1 MSKTGRLYDFEEHL
15 LAADEEESVF
25 CISVLVTV
33 TYKNTLTAT
42 Y

>member
-1 MSKTGRLYDFEEHL
+1 MSKAGRLYDFEEHL

-33 TYKNTLTAT
+33 TYKNILTAT
-42 Y
+42 S